1 MKMGRLMVNNV
12 DDDVL
17 KEFKIKIIRKHGTLR
32 GHFGK
37 EATKALAL
45 WLEKEK

>member
-1 MKMGRLMVNNV
+1 MARLMVNNV
-12 DDDVL
+12 DDEIL
-17 KEFKIKIIRKHGTLR
+17 KDFKIKIIRKYSTLR

-37 EATKALAL
+37 ETTKALKL